1 MIELLPKNSGA
12 YVLFFN
18 LREPIRLD
26 IATLGFPLAAPG
38 AYAYC
43 GSARGPGGLRARIA
57 RHLRADKPLHWHIDR
72 LTAAGR
78 PTAIAYT
85 TDGSECALLDRLI
98 AGAGGSVPIPGFGSS
113 DCRRC
118 PSHLARIEIAPD
130 AAFLQPCVTWGR
142 QIAVESVNALMGRQ

>member
-12 YVLFFN
+12 YVFFFN
-18 LREPIRLD
+18 LYEPIRLD

-57 RHLRADKPLHWHIDR
+57 RHLRPDKPLHWHIDR

-78 PTAIAYT
+78 LTAIAYAIK
-85 TDGSECALLDRLI
+85 GSECALLDRLL
-98 AGAGGSVPIPGFGSS
+98 AGANASVPIPGFGSS

-118 PSHLARIEIAPD
+118 PSHLARIEMAPE
-130 AAFLQPCVTWGR
+130 AALLLPSVTRGGE
-142 QIAVESVNALMGRQ
+142 IAVMSVSAWMGRQ